1 MCLTMI
7 ERERRYLV
15 DRLPDDL
22 AVGSAI
28 VQGYLMTRPASVR
41 VRRRDDTHTVTI
53 KTGSGRT
60 RTEIE
65 RAIDADEFDA
75 LWNVATKLRISKRRV
90 LVPLDDG
97 HTAELDLFEG
107 ALTGRRMVEVEFDT
121 DEAADGFTPPD
132 WFGREVTED
141 RRFTNASLA
150 RNGWPTDEP
159 PLVGSSGSV

>member
-1 MCLTMI
+1 MI

-15 DRLPDDL
+15 DRLPDDF

-41 VRRRDDTHTVTI
+41 VRRRDDTHTLTI

-65 RAIDADEFDA
+65 RAIDADEFEA
-75 LWNVATKLRISKRRV
+75 LWNVATKLRIAKRRV

-97 HTAELDLFEG
+97 HMAELDLFEG
-107 ALTGRRMVEVEFDT
+107 ALAGRRMVEVEFDT
-121 DEAADGFTPPD
+121 DEAADAFSAPD

-150 RNGWPTDEP
+150 RNGWPSDEP
-159 PLVGSSGSV
+159 PLVRSSGSA